1 MFTRVKEAVATAVQ
15 GYKDNRANGR
25 SDQFQ
30 RNLSEKSRTAAYAS
44 DTSSS
49 VFRDNLNVLASVD
62 LNSKSLSSVE
72 LDKLEKTLKPVIES
86 LSSLD
91 VEKADDLQLFKN
103 NPKAI
108 QNLVLI
114 ASEYPMNPAVKNQ
127 ASKLLAAIMRNSL
140 SPSAFLSNAD
150 KGNLEAFLK
159 IIEASDKTQKYFAA
173 VDFLSSLNG
182 QRGELTENLGKFYST
197 LQEGLDAGLGKI
209 ISKPLQERLIAQEI
223 SVILND
229 PMKFIDQLKQ
239 SSTGVNTGENQ
250 LSHKILDLAAS
261 SFGEAAGSALDPKWH
276 ELFKNVI
283 SAKTDTQVKLAV
295 DEVSKQMLNTV
306 GLEYDFKTNT
316 FTFKALAGHYSKV
329 QNVENLLSLV
339 KVNLDLHPNN
349 NRSLPSRPE
358 NQIYLGA
365 SSDPSIDDAMK
376 KILVNEIYTNSEK
389 NTLVWSNIDK
399 VLDCIHGQDLDEM
412 IYVLAA
418 KADASGL
425 RQFNRD
431 LCLNVLDTTNPLA
444 PDNIALIFNT
454 QRGMVSGTLGSLT
467 DSQKRDFLLQ
477 ASPQNLAT
485 AEQKAL
491 LEAEDAS
498 GGKFFNKAFSN
509 IKGKLPEM
517 LHNFPVNHSVE
528 ERLETHLALQ
538 KRTLEQEQ
546 KDFNKNFVALSGVL
560 NKLSIPMLQA
570 DGQIINSL
578 GFGGILKQRLSDL
591 YDGEMVFTKIL
602 EDLGENDFEINT
614 VAKSSSKTAQTLQ
627 LQQLVSSLQARRD
640 TLNADHNE
648 DAMYF
653 NFAYSAISDNRLEYE
668 RISSHN
674 IYAAELLKKHQDS
687 IPDMKRKFH
696 AILNTQDPSNTCVRR
711 LKAYLEADQNSLLFT
726 QILENKQE
734 LVTLGI
740 YSDLERLVIEK
751 VKLEQDLDLLFFKT
765 MAAEREHKLSTGT
778 KSENIDLTN
787 LMPSHGFDM
796 EKYPLLK
803 DSSIFKDQNAL
814 NSLIEAKEKKSQV
827 VNDLI
832 DVTVKSFSQ
841 DDSTLSNKKANV
853 LAERFTDMLGVV
865 KDSLFN
871 EPNDRAAHN
880 FRVNLEEYHSANIN
894 NTVLD
899 QAPALAQRFLIQ
911 IMRFIENLLVDP
923 QLAVTNS

>member
-1 MFTRVKEAVATAVQ
+1 MFTRAKEAVTTAVE
-15 GYKDNRANGR
+15 GYKANRANRR
-25 SDQFQ
+25 SEEFQ

-49 VFRDNLNVLASVD
+49 VFRDNLNVLASID

-72 LDKLEKTLKPVIES
+72 LEKTLKPVMES
-86 LSSLD
+86 LSSLN
-91 VEKADDLQLFKN
+91 VEKTDDLQLFKN

-108 QNLVLI
+108 QNLVLL
-114 ASEYPMNPAVKNQ
+114 ASEYGDNPEIKDSS
-127 ASKLLAAIMRNSL
+127 SKLLAAIIRNSL

-150 KGNLEAFLK
+150 KGNLEEFLK
-159 IIEASDKTQKYFAA
+159 IIEASNKVEKYSAA

-182 QRGELTENLGKFYST
+182 QRGGLTENLGKFYSA
-197 LQEGLDAGLGKI
+197 LEKGLDAGLGKT
-209 ISKPLQERLIAQEI
+209 ISEPLQRGLIAKEI

-229 PMKFIDQLKQ
+229 PMNFIETLKQ

-306 GLEYDFKTNT
+306 GLEYDCKTNT

-358 NQIYLGA
+358 NQIYLGD
-365 SSDPSIDDAMK
+365 SSDSSIDDAMK
-376 KILVNEIYTNSEK
+376 KILVNEIYTNPEK
-389 NTLVWSNIDK
+389 NTLVWSNVDK
-399 VLDCIHGQDLDEM
+399 VLDRINGHDLDEM

-425 RQFNRD
+425 RSFHAG
-431 LCLNVLDTTNPLA
+431 LNLNILDMMNPLV

-454 QRGMVSGTLGSLT
+454 QRGMVHGTLESL
-467 DSQKRDFLLQ
+467 DDNQKRAFLVQ
-477 ASPQNLAT
+477 AFAKIQDSR
-485 AEQKAL
+485 EKDAL
-491 LEAEDAS
+491 LDAQNMS
-498 GGKFFNKAFSN
+498 GVKVFDQAFSN
-509 IKGKLPEM
+509 IKGRLSEV

-528 ERLETHLALQ
+528 ERLETYLALQ

-546 KDFNKNFVALSGVL
+546 KDFNKNFVAVSDVL
-560 NKLSIPMLQA
+560 NKLSMPIVQEN
-570 DGQIINSL
+570 GQIINSP

-591 YDGEMVFTKIL
+591 YDGEMVFTKIV
-602 EDLGENDFEINT
+602 EDLGKNDFEIN
-614 VAKSSSKTAQTLQ
+614 AKNESPSKTIQTLQ
-627 LQQLVSSLQARRD
+627 LQQLVSSLQARQDNRD
-640 TLNADHNE
+640 ADHNK
-648 DAMYF
+648 DSMYSI
-653 NFAYSAISDNRLEYE
+653 FADYAISDNRLEYE

-674 IYAAELLKKHQDS
+674 IYAAELLKHQDS
-687 IPDMKRKFH
+687 IPDTKREFQ
-696 AILNTQDPSNTCVRR
+696 AILNTQDPSNTCVRK
-711 LKAYLEADQNSLLFT
+711 LKACLEADQNSLLFKH
-726 QILENKQE
+726 ILENKQE

-740 YSDLERLVIEK
+740 YSDLERLVIKK

-814 NSLIEAKEKKSQV
+814 NSLIEAKEKKSKV
-827 VNDLI
+827 VNNLI

-853 LAERFTDMLGVV
+853 LAERFTEMLGVV

-880 FRVNLEEYHSANIN
+880 FKVNLQEYHSANIN

-911 IMRFIENLLVDP
+911 IMRFIENLLVAP